1 MLSVSA
7 TVKLTQEFWNHSTSK
22 IPSAGYVFPVPARAA
37 VCGFEMR
44 SQDGK
49 IIKAIAKEK
58 QQARKEYEAAVKEGH
73 MAGIIEHATDDS

>member
-1 MLSVSA
+1 
-7 TVKLTQEFWNHSTSK
+7 
-22 IPSAGYVFPVPARAA
+22 
-37 VCGFEMR
+37 MR

-58 QQARKEYEAAVKEGH
+58 QQARKEYEAAVKEGN